1 MRGSCLCG
9 AVAFQAEPP
18 ASGLR
23 IGFCSCPS
31 CRKAHAAPFNA
42 YAAVP
47 CADFRWLKGQDRIR
61 SYASSPGKQRH
72 FCSVCGSQ
80 LVSERTG
87 TDYVLL
93 RVALLDEDPGV
104 RPVEHI
110 FRQHEVSWCDWDA
123 PSVVSYHGEPSP

>member
-1 MRGSCLCG
+1 MKGSCLCG

-47 CADFRWLKGQDRIR
+47 RAGFRWLKGRDQIR

-72 FCSVCGSQ
+72 FCGVCGSQ
-80 LVSERTG
+80 LVSERSG
-87 TDYVLL
+87 MDYVLL

-104 RPVEHI
+104 SPIEHI
-110 FRQHEVSWCDWDA
+110 FRQYEVSWCDWDA
-123 PSVVSYHGEPSP
+123 PSVVNYDGEPSP

>member
-1 MRGSCLCG
+1 MNGSCLCG
-9 AVAFQAEPP
+9 AVVFEAEPP
-18 ASGLR
+18 AGGLR

-47 CADFRWLKGQDRIR
+47 RESFRWLRGADKVRA
-61 SYASSPGKQRH
+61 YPSSPGKTRQ

-80 LVSERTG
+80 LIS
-87 TDYVLL
+87 DYRGRDTVLL
-93 RVALLDEDPGV
+93 RVALLDEDPGA

-110 FRQHEVSWCDWDA
+110 FLGLKAPWCDWEADGIA
-123 PSVVSYHGEPSP
+123 RYEGDGPT